1 MNNSYGTNILIT
13 KKDYLIKVQKEK
25 TNDDMALSPIL
36 KKERKEKKKKSSIL
50 GEKVLLSTQQI
61 LSLFFFKSTRR
72 IRLFFI

>member
-36 KKERKEKKKKSSIL
+36 KKERKEKKSSIL

-61 LSLFFFKSTRR
+61 LSLFFN
-72 IRLFFI
+72 LLGE